1 MTRSIRFHPLAS
13 AELVEAQLWYE
24 DRGVGL
30 GDRFLGAVRRAAEEA
45 GRWPN
50 VGTPSRI
57 DPGGTILERKIQA
70 RGFPYVLVYRS
81 SEGAIEILAVHHD
94 RRRPMYWANRTTG

>member
-1 MTRSIRFHPLAS
+1 M
-13 AELVEAQLWYE
+13 
-24 DRGVGL
+24 
-30 GDRFLGAVRRAAEEA
+30 
-45 GRWPN
+45 
-50 VGTPSRI
+50 GTPSRI